1 MISVRIRNYQSIEA
15 ADLEINGLTVLSGP
29 NNSGKSALHRAI
41 YGVFT
46 NTRGNHFV
54 RNGKDYC
61 SVSLDFAD
69 GQTATWEK
77 GAKVNRYRVNGKE
90 LNKVSHGVPDE
101 VMSMGVNAVNI
112 AGRDPLWPQF
122 AHQFT
127 GQVFLLDSPGSV
139 LAEAIADVD
148 RVGVLNEA
156 LRQAQSDHR
165 SASSELKTRQADVVR
180 LEAQEEKFL
189 GLDDIETSFHALGR
203 MESEVEANRKN
214 LSSAQAIAERRGAVA
229 TLIQRLVPFR
239 ELESPSVDPRLP
251 KLQAAYEWVVGAKSK
266 IESARST
273 LKDQRTKSATI
284 NVVSLPTPPDVSS
297 NLAALSDASGIHR
310 RLSTLRQ
317 TQATLQSTHRQAEIG
332 LQEADGSLA
341 DAMALLNTCPTCG
354 SISVKAHTHS

>member
-15 ADLEINGLTVLSGP
+15 ADFELNGLTVLSGP

-69 GQTATWEK
+69 GQTVTWEK

-101 VMSMGVNAVNI
+101 VVSMGVNAVSI

-165 SASSELKTRQADVVR
+165 SATADLKTRQADVVR
-180 LEAQEEKFL
+180 LEAQEGKFH
-189 GLDDIETSFHALGR
+189 GLDDIEANFQTLER
-203 MESEVEANRKN
+203 MGSEVEIHREK
-214 LSSAQAIAERRGAVA
+214 LSSAQIIATRRGTVA
-229 TLIQRLVPFR
+229 ALIQRLVPFR
-239 ELESPSVDPRLP
+239 ELEPPTVDPRLP

-266 IESARST
+266 IEIARST
-273 LKDQRTKSATI
+273 LKEQRAKSAAL
-284 NVVSLPTPPDVSS
+284 NVVSPPTPPDLSL
-297 NLAALSDASGIHR
+297 NLTALSEASGIHS

-317 TQATLQSTHRQAEIG
+317 MRGKLQASHRQAETEF
-332 LQEADGSLA
+332 QEAENSLS
-341 DAMALLNTCPTCG
+341 DAMASLATCPTCG
-354 SISVKAHTHS
+354 SISVKPHGHS